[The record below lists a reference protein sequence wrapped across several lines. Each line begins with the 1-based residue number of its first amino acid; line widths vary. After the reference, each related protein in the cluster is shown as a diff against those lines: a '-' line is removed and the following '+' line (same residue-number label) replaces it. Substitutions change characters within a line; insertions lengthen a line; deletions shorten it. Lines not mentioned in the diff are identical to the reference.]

1 MQSRRLCQI
10 RLQHAIKSRQQWKWV
25 ETTGALVR
33 DRLDKR
39 RNGYSKI
46 PYAPHPWPL
55 PSPLREAATSIKATC
70 KAGVGSGD
78 SPGVDIAASQA
89 RGLSL

>member
-10 RLQHAIKSRQQWKWV
+10 RLLPATKSRQQWKWV

-46 PYAPHPWPL
+46 PYASAHG
-55 PSPLREAATSIKATC
+55 RCFRRYVMAVTSIKATGE
-70 KAGVGSGD
+70 AGAGSGD
-78 SPGVDIAASQA
+78 PAGVDIAASQA
-89 RGLSL
+89 RGLSP